1 MTMQEVLELIR
12 MNGILYKQS
21 ERPLTDAEM
30 AAMGNVWLY
39 HFKDYPA
46 EAVKRAFLAANAVC
60 TFPIQP
66 ADIFVQLKTASAQSL
81 PSESDLWQQ
90 TQKAARQIEQES
102 YWAAT
107 GGIVTGSGKLTPT
120 HLREHVWQVFKSL
133 PQAVQDWAGS
143 PSELVTQMS
152 RPLAEVTQFV
162 RPSFAKAVKAAQP
175 QALALQPEVP
185 RLEPPRVDRAQPS
198 GNDFL
203 ADTIERPRRHKRK
216 E

>member
-66 ADIFVQLKTASAQSL
+66 ADIFVQLKTASAQAL
-81 PSESDLWQQ
+81 PSESELWQQ

-133 PQAVQDWAGS
+133 PQRTGGADVQATGGGHAVCPAILCQGGKGRPAPGAGFAAGS
-143 PSELVTQMS
+143 S
-152 RPLAEVTQFV
+152 
-162 RPSFAKAVKAAQP
+162 AA
-175 QALALQPEVP
+175 
-185 RLEPPRVDRAQPS
+185 
-198 GNDFL
+198 
-203 ADTIERPRRHKRK
+203 
-216 E
+216 

>member
-90 TQKAARQIEQES
+90 TQKAAREIGQNLA
-102 YWAAT
+102 WARS
-107 GGIVTGSGKLTPT
+107 GGLLTSQGVKEPAE
-120 HLREHVWQVFKSL
+120 LEERAGEVFASMPL
-133 PQAVQDWAGS
+133 EVQAWAGT
-143 PSELVTQMS
+143 PQELVYQME
-152 RPLAEVTQFV
+152 RPLGEIVQYV
-162 RPSFAKAVKAAQP
+162 RPSFCKAVQASADAERLSPLSVAAP
-175 QALALQPEVP
+175 QYE
-185 RLEPPRVDRAQPS
+185 RL
-198 GNDFL
+198 
-203 ADTIERPRRHKRK
+203 T
-216 E
+216 

>member
-1 MTMQEVLELIR
+1 
-12 MNGILYKQS
+12 MNGILYKHS

-66 ADIFVQLKTASAQSL
+66 ADIFVQLKTASAQAL
-81 PSESDLWQQ
+81 PSESELWQQ

-107 GGIVTGSGKLTPT
+107 GGIVTGIGKLTPT

-133 PQAVQDWAGS
+133 PQAAQASAFVTPEGRLDT
-143 PSELVTQMS
+143 ELLQT
-152 RPLAEVTQFV
+152 F
-162 RPSFAKAVKAAQP
+162 AQP
-175 QALALQPEVP
+175 QE
-185 RLEPPRVDRAQPS
+185 EPPRRRYRFWVEFTPEDVAW
-198 GNDFL
+198 FK
-203 ADTIERPRRHKRK
+203 AAAAERGFRFGSIK
-216 E
+216 